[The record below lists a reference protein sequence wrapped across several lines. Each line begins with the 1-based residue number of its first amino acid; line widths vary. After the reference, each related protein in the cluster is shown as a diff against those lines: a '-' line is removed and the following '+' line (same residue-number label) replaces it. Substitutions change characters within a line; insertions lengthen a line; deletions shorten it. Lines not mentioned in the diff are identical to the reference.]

1 MNYSKNVDFS
11 ARLTAQAEAKKA
23 LLESFKPKPA
33 VTETNFV
40 SREERKAAEREAV
53 RAARQA
59 EKEASVEHRAKK
71 AEQARL
77 AAVAAEQA
85 ALEAKRNERK
95 DRKSLEKMDAQARR
109 AARLSAYARPSSAAS
124 VSHEGQE
131 A

>member
-11 ARLTAQAEAKKA
+11 ARLKLQAEAKKA

-33 VTETNFV
+33 AADPNFV

-53 RAARQA
+53 RATRLA

-71 AEQARL
+71 AEQARQ
-77 AAVAAEQA
+77 AAFAAEQA

-109 AARLSAYARPSSAAS
+109 AARLSAYARPASAAGS
-124 VSHEGQE
+124 SQE